1 MLSRLDSAVVDAP
14 ADQLADP
21 LVGRSLD
28 GRYLLERT
36 IARGGMATVYL
47 ATDTRLDRT
56 VAVKVMH
63 RALADDP
70 EFVARFTREARSA
83 ARLSAPEV
91 VAVFDQGT
99 DAVGEGATGM
109 AFLVMEHVQGRTVRD
124 LLRERGALSP
134 ARAVA
139 VVEPVL
145 RALAAAHAAGIVH
158 RDVKP
163 ENVLLADDGRVKVA
177 DFGLARAV
185 ESSGLTA
192 TTGVLL
198 GTVAYLSPE
207 QVEKG
212 VSDERSD
219 VYSAGVLLWELLTG
233 TPPYSGES
241 PLSVAYRHV
250 HDDVPAPSTVVSG
263 VPASLDALVVRATR
277 RDPAARPVDGGAFL
291 AELRAVAT
299 ELPDVEPVSLVQ
311 EHATLAIPRPDAP
324 QTPLPATPRPRRR
337 RRRGRVVALVV
348 VLLSLLAAGGGWWLG
363 SGRYTEAPSVLTLT
377 FAAAE
382 AQLTGEGFSVRR
394 LPDAFSDTV
403 AAGQVVD
410 QDPDPGARVRRDGT
424 VGLVVS
430 KGPDLRAVPAQV
442 VGSTLAAATALL
454 TRAGLTVGATTEAFD
469 AKVDKG
475 LVLSS
480 DPKPGQKLRPGTTVK
495 LVISKGV
502 ELLAVPDVQGR
513 SEAEATQS
521 LRAVGFRVSVTQVFD
536 DEAPKGQV
544 VDQSPSR
551 GTAPR
556 GSTVALEVSKG
567 PDLVAVP
574 ELRGMTRQGAQAALK
589 AAGLKG
595 RAFDIPNGSGT
606 VVGQDPAPGTMVR
619 RGSTVTYYVS

>member
-1 MLSRLDSAVVDAP
+1 MLPRLDSAVVDAP

-28 GRYLLERT
+28 GRYQLERT

-99 DAVGEGATGM
+99 DTVGDGATGM
-109 AFLVMEHVQGRTVRD
+109 AFLVMEHVQGRTLRD

-163 ENVLLADDGRVKVA
+163 ENVLLAVDGRVKVA

-233 TPPYSGES
+233 TPPYSGET

-263 VPASLDALVVRATR
+263 VPASLDDLVVRATR

-291 AELRAVAT
+291 AELRAAAT
-299 ELPDVEPVSLVQ
+299 GLPDVEPVSLVQ
-311 EHATLAIPRPDAP
+311 EHATLAIPRPETARP
-324 QTPLPATPRPRRR
+324 ETPLPATPRAPRR

-363 SGRYTEAPSVLTLT
+363 SGRYTETPSVLTLT

-382 AQLTGEGFSVRR
+382 ARLTGDGFSVRR
-394 LPDAFSDTV
+394 LPDAFSATV
-403 AAGQVVD
+403 PAGQVVD

-454 TRAGLTVGATTEAFD
+454 TRAGLTVGTTTEAFD
-469 AKVDKG
+469 ANVDKG
-475 LVLSS
+475 LVISS
-480 DPKPGQKLRPGTTVK
+480 DPKPGQKLRPGTAVK

-502 ELLAVPDVQGR
+502 ELLPVPDVQGD
-513 SEAEATQS
+513 SEQEATAT
-521 LRAVGFRVSVTQVFD
+521 LRRAGFLVSVTQQFS
-536 DEAPKGQV
+536 ESPKGQV
-544 VDQSPSR
+544 LDQSPSR

-556 GSTVALEVSKG
+556 GATIALVVSKG

-574 ELRGMTRQGAQAALK
+574 QVVGLSQDEAEDVVR
-589 AAGLKG
+589 AAGLKSKV
-595 RAFDIPNGSGT
+595 RKIPGPG
-606 VVGQDPAPGTMVR
+606 VVRSVEPGEGTMVR
-619 RGSTVTYYVS
+619 RGSTVTLYVF